1 MSSDMKE
8 RLNKVLPTSDFA
20 KSVLTLMTGTTIAQA
35 IPILISPILTR
46 LFSPEEF
53 GILALYMSVVAI
65 LSVVVTG
72 RYELAILLPKKDE
85 DANAIVMLILYI
97 SLVLSLIFLGGVFLC
112 KDFIISYFGLGKL
125 SVWVYMFPLSVFLV
139 GWSQAMKYWLNR
151 KAKYKVMA
159 TGQVSQTISTSS
171 SNLFLGFT
179 HFISGGLI
187 LGGLMGQF
195 VNTYVVSRLFIKER
209 TFKKVPKSKIKLVAC
224 RYKNFP
230 KITMFS
236 GMINMSA
243 KELPK
248 TLIGGA
254 FGMGVLGFLSLAQRM
269 LIVPI
274 SLISTSM
281 SDVFFKY
288 ASEQYKEHKN
298 AIDIYDKTLKR
309 LFLIAIIPMAVL
321 YLIAPFVFAFIFGE
335 KWRVAGEITQLLIPF
350 YLVYFVGAP
359 LNTMFSI
366 AEKQKWE
373 MFWQVLFFSFSVGSI
388 VISQFLGLDM
398 KATILNFSIANSIV
412 FLVGIFLSRKIAK
425 GEL

>member
-1 MSSDMKE
+1 MKQK
-8 RLNKVLPTSDFA
+8 LNNILPKSEFA
-20 KSVLTLMTGTTIAQA
+20 KNVLTLMTGTGIAQA

-53 GILALYMSVVAI
+53 GVLALYMSVVAI

-85 DANAIVMLILYI
+85 DANALTMLILYI
-97 SLVLSLIFLGGVFLC
+97 SLLLSFVFLGGVLLF
-112 KDFIISYFGLGKL
+112 KDFIVSYFGLGKL
-125 SVWVYMFPLSVFLV
+125 SVWIYVFPLSVFLI

-151 KAKYKVMA
+151 KGKYRVMA
-159 TGQVSQTISTSS
+159 RGQVSQTVSTAS

-187 LGGLMGQF
+187 LGGLIGQF
-195 VNTYVVSRLFIKER
+195 VNTYVVSRFFIKER
-209 TFKKVPKSKIKLVAC
+209 VFKTVPKSKIKYVAG

-230 KITMFS
+230 RITMFS

-254 FGMGVLGFLSLAQRM
+254 FGMGALGFLSLAQRM

-288 ASEQYKEHKN
+288 ASEQYKENKN
-298 AIDIYDKTLKR
+298 AITIYDKTLKR
-309 LFLIAIIPMAVL
+309 LFLVAIVPMIVL
-321 YLIAPFVFAFIFGE
+321 FFIAPFVFAFVFGE
-335 KWRVAGEITQLLIPF
+335 KWRMAGEITQLLIPF
-350 YLVYFVGAP
+350 YLVYFIGAP

-388 VISQFLGLDM
+388 VISQYLGLDM
-398 KATILNFSIANSIV
+398 KATVLNFSIANSIV
-412 FLVGIFLSRKIAK
+412 FLVGISLSRKIAK